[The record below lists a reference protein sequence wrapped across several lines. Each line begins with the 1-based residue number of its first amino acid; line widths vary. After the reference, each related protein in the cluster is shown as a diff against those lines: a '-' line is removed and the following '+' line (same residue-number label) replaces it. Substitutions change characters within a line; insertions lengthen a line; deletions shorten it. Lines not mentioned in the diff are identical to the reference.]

1 MSTITA
7 IADAV
12 VARLNAGSGGFSMP
26 FTAVRRYQPV
36 FALEDLATL
45 RVSVVPRS
53 LAIVGASRQTS
64 QFDAQIDIGV
74 QKRLS
79 PAPGA
84 PGSPASDEAEIDA
97 LLALVDEIA
106 DWLRFARMPTTPEAV
121 WVGVAQE
128 PVVAGEHLEQHR
140 QFTSILTVTY
150 RVLR

>member
-1 MSTITA
+1 MSTITD

-12 VARLNAGSGGFSMP
+12 AARLNAGTFSMP

-36 FALEDLATL
+36 YALDELATL

-64 QFDAQIDIGV
+64 QVDAQIDIGV

-79 PAPGA
+79 SSPA
-84 PGSPASDEAEIDA
+84 SPASDEAEIDA
-97 LLALVDEIA
+97 LLGLVEEIA
-106 DWLRFARMPTTPEAV
+106 DWMRFARLPTTPEAV

-150 RVLR
+150 RMLR

>member
-12 VARLNAGSGGFSMP
+12 VARLNAGSGGYSMP

-36 FALEDLATL
+36 FDLEDLATL

-79 PAPGA
+79 PAPA
-84 PGSPASDEAEIDA
+84 SPASDETEIDA
-97 LLALVDEIA
+97 LLGLVEEIA
-106 DWLRFARMPTTPEAV
+106 DWLRFARLPTTPEAV

>member
-12 VARLNAGSGGFSMP
+12 VARLSAGTFSMP

-36 FALEDLATL
+36 FDLEDLATL

-79 PAPGA
+79 PAPGN
-84 PGSPASDEAEIDA
+84 PASDEAEIDA
-97 LLALVDEIA
+97 LLALVEEIA
-106 DWLRFARMPTTPEAV
+106 DWLRFTRLPTTPEAV

>member
-12 VARLNAGSGGFSMP
+12 AARLNAGTFTMP

-53 LAIVGASRQTS
+53 LTIVGASRQTS
-64 QFDAQIDIGV
+64 QFDAQIDIVV

-79 PAPGA
+79 PAPGTSGGA
-84 PGSPASDEAEIDA
+84 ASDEAEIDA
-97 LLALVDEIA
+97 LLALLEEIA
-106 DWLRFARMPTTPEAV
+106 DWLRFARLTTTPEAV

-128 PVVAGEHLEQHR
+128 PVLAGEHLEQHR
-140 QFTSILTVTY
+140 QFTSTLTVTY